1 MCGIVGIVGHEPVAD
16 RLVSALAQ
24 LEYRGYDSAGIA
36 TLDHGEIQRRRA
48 PGKLVNLANKLSI
61 DPLAGTIG
69 IGHTR
74 WATHGAPTEL
84 NAHPHATPRVAV
96 VHNGIIENYR
106 SLLVE
111 LAADGYLPLT
121 QTDSEVVAM
130 MATRW
135 MDLGLSPV
143 AAVQATV
150 SKLQGAFALVF
161 LFHSEEQTLVAA
173 RQGSPLA
180 VGYGENESYLG
191 SDAFAL
197 APFTNRVSYLEEG
210 DVAVIQ
216 GTQVSIFDGLGR
228 PANRE
233 IVITAASAQLVDKAG
248 HSHFMAK

>member
-1 MCGIVGIVGHEPVAD
+1 GREPVAD
-16 RLVSALAQ
+16 RLVEALAR

-36 TLDHGEIQRRRA
+36 TLERGEIQRRRA
-48 PGKLVNLANKLSI
+48 SGKLANLAGKLAL
-61 DPLAGTIG
+61 DPVGGVTG

-74 WATHGAPTEL
+74 WATHGAPTEQ

-130 MATRW
+130 MTTRW
-135 MDLGLSPV
+135 LDLGLSPV

-150 SKLQGAFALVF
+150 ARLQGAFALVF
-161 LFHSEEQTLVAA
+161 LFHGEEQMLVAA

-180 VGYGENESYLG
+180 VGYGDGEMFLG
-191 SDAFAL
+191 SDALAL
-197 APFTNRVSYLEEG
+197 SLFTDKVTYLEEG
-210 DVAVIQ
+210 DWAVVTP
-216 GTQVSIFDGLGR
+216 GNASIRSRDG
-228 PANRE
+228 
-233 IVITAASAQLVDKAG
+233 
-248 HSHFMAK
+248 